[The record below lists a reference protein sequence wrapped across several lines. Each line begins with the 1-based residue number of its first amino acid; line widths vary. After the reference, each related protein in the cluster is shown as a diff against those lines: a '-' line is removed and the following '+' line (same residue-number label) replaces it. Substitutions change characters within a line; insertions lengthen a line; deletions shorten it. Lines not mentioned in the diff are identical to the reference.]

1 MGPTGKWIGVLA
13 MGILG
18 CSNNN
23 GATPTP
29 DLTMSGGNDMPTG
42 GGGDMAMTGACNGG
56 PGTVLFTASGEVL
69 ALGGYAFPPATTGAA
84 AFVDGWEVQFTKFFA
99 VFDKVT
105 LSTNP
110 DTSPTDQ
117 SQTGAVVAEIDGPWA
132 IDLHKGGSL
141 PGKGG
146 TGEQA
151 YPIQAICNQ
160 NKNGGAAFDPTAR
173 YAFGF
178 SSVPATSAAQLI
190 QIDANDPDWLAMVA
204 NQWNVLY
211 VGTATWKGTA
221 GGNTCTNTGSNYT
234 FNLPS
239 PVNFKFGFA
248 TPTTYF
254 NCQNPDNDPAM
265 GLNGEDH
272 QRGVTVRANAQTV
285 AQVTF
290 HTDHPF
296 WESFTHDT
304 PAHFDQLAA
313 LATKDANGNYNVTL
327 DMTKGV
333 NYTAFKDQNG
343 QPMPWHACAPGYAPP
358 NSNPQMGFDSLSIP
372 YNPAGTPDKVMR
384 DYWDYMRYDQSTQGH
399 LNSDGLCFVQR
410 HYPSPQ

>member
-1 MGPTGKWIGVLA
+1 MRLTAPLTLA
-13 MGILG
+13 LTIAVLG
-18 CSNNN
+18 CNNN
-23 GATPTP
+23 PAMTDAST
-29 DLTMSGGNDMPTG
+29 N
-42 GGGDMAMTGACNGG
+42 GDMGSSGSCQGG
-56 PGTVLFTASGEVL
+56 PGSVQFTASGEVL
-69 ALGGYAFPPATTGAA
+69 ALGGYAFPPPMNAA
-84 AFVDGWEVQFTKFFA
+84 GVFVDGWEVHFNKFFA

-117 SQTGAVVAEIDGPWA
+117 SQTGPVVAEIDGPWA
-132 IDLHKGGSL
+132 IDLHQGGPL

-146 TGEQA
+146 GNEQA

-160 NKNGGAAFDPTAR
+160 NKNGNAPFDPTVR
-173 YAFGF
+173 YAFSF
-178 SSVPATSAAQLI
+178 ESVPATPAATLI
-190 QIDANDPDWLAMVA
+190 KIDPNDPDWQAMLA
-204 NQWNVLY
+204 NHWNVLY
-211 VGTATWKGTA
+211 VGTATWKGDQLPM
-221 GGNTCTNTGSNYT
+221 GMMCTSTNPAYDFSK
-234 FNLPS
+234 LPKV
-239 PVNFKFGFA
+239 VNFKLGFA
-248 TPTTYF
+248 TPTQYI

-272 QRGVTVRANAQTV
+272 QRGVQIKSNAQTI

-313 LATKDANGNYNVTL
+313 LAQKQTDGTYLVTL

-333 NYTAFKDQNG
+333 NYTAFKDAAGN
-343 QPMPWHACAPGYAPP
+343 PLPWRACAPGYTPP
-358 NSNPQMGFDSLSIP
+358 NMNQQMGFDSLSIP
-372 YNPAGTPDKVMR
+372 YNPNGEPSKVMR
-384 DYWDYMRYDQSTQGH
+384 DYQDYMRYDQSTQGH

-410 HYPSPQ
+410 MYPSPQ